1 MCRLKNY
8 MSFFF
13 LLFFVSLF
21 SSVGAVDVVFRYD
34 DFMLKNDSV
43 NEEVVRIFQKH
54 KIPLVLGVIPYD
66 SSEHFVLEKNYPF
79 MSTLKHGLANGSIE
93 LALHG
98 YNHIKVADNGE
109 FENVPFEEQY
119 RRIKT
124 GKQFLDSVFQ
134 QNTATFIPPWNAY
147 DENTLKVME
156 KLGMKVI
163 SSSLTINQPY
173 SSKIV
178 NYFPHTLGEPQKL
191 ISIIEDH
198 KKSKGIIILMFHSYD
213 MDNNFSLK
221 RLDSLL
227 SKVEEYRTVDF
238 FTFSELIKANQN
250 SDGLRFS
257 SNLNPNLLYKWL
269 KSKSV
274 LEDTIS
280 VVTIR
285 VVNLI
290 VYLLSCTFIF
300 LSLLFFIAKKNFIP
314 GRKVGALW
322 CSMLLVIGIFV
333 WFHILSPTKLLVIAL
348 AFSPILGIILG
359 VIYKNN
365 HNHNHNDKVN
375 HPHH

>member
-1 MCRLKNY
+1 MYRLKSY

-21 SSVGAVDVVFRYD
+21 SGVGAVDVVFRYD

-66 SSEHFVLEKNYPF
+66 SSGHFVLEKNYAF

-109 FENVPFEEQY
+109 FGNVPFEEQY

-221 RLDSLL
+221 SLDSLL
-227 SKVEEYRTVDF
+227 SKVEEYRNIDF
-238 FTFSELIKANQN
+238 FTFSELIKTNEK

-290 VYLLSCTFIF
+290 VYLLSCTFVF
-300 LSLLFFIAKKNFIP
+300 LLLLCFIAKKKFIP

-348 AFSPILGIILG
+348 AFSSILGIILG

>member
-1 MCRLKNY
+1 

-21 SSVGAVDVVFRYD
+21 SGVGAVDVVFRYD

-109 FENVPFEEQY
+109 FGNVPFEEQY

-198 KKSKGIIILMFHSYD
+198 KKSEGIIILMFHSYD

-227 SKVEEYRTVDF
+227 SKVEEYKNIDF
-238 FTFSELIKANQN
+238 FTFSELIKANEK

-257 SNLNPNLLYKWL
+257 GNLNSNLLSKLL

-274 LEDTIS
+274 LENTVS

-285 VVNLI
+285 MVNLI
-290 VYLLSCTFIF
+290 LYLLSSTSVF
-300 LSLLFFIAKKNFIP
+300 LSLLFFIARRKFIP
-314 GRKVGALW
+314 GKTVGILW
-322 CSMLLVIGIFV
+322 CGILLVIGIFV

-348 AFSPILGIILG
+348 AFSSILGIILG

-365 HNHNHNDKVN
+365 HNHNDKIN
-375 HPHH
+375 HHHH